1 MSQIQWMFSLIPD
14 AVLNW
19 AYWAIIIA
27 GLTGVL
33 AGWLGRWIPFYG
45 NYVKVLQPVGI
56 VLLVLGVWLRGGY
69 DTEMAWRAK
78 VAEAEARVAAAEQ
91 KSQETN
97 TVIQEKVVEKTKV
110 IKEKGNS
117 IVKYIDRYNDR
128 EVIKTIEGPERV
140 RIEEVIKYIEK
151 CPVPKE
157 MIDIHNQATIINKAA
172 EQSKEKK

>member
-19 AYWAIIIA
+19 AYWAIIVA

-110 IKEKGNS
+110 IKGKTE
-117 IVKYIDRYNDR
+117 YITQYLDR
-128 EVIKTIEGPERV
+128 EVVKNQEI
-140 RIEEVIKYIEK
+140 IKYIEN

-157 MIDIHNQATIINKAA
+157 IINIHNQAVDINKAA
-172 EQSKEKK
+172 EGPKK

>member
-1 MSQIQWMFSLIPD
+1 MSQIQWMLSLIPD

-19 AYWAIIIA
+19 AYWAIIVA

-69 DTEMAWRAK
+69 DTEMAWRDK
-78 VAEAEARVAAAEQ
+78 VAKLEEQVKIAEQ

-110 IKEKGNS
+110 IKGKTEYITQYLDREVVKNQE
-117 IVKYIDRYNDR
+117 IVKYIEN
-128 EVIKTIEGPERV
+128 
-140 RIEEVIKYIEK
+140 

-157 MIDIHNQATIINKAA
+157 IIDIHNQAADINKAA
-172 EQSKEKK
+172 EGPKK

>member
-1 MSQIQWMFSLIPD
+1 MSQIQWMLSLIPD

-19 AYWAIIIA
+19 VYWAIIIA
-27 GLTGVL
+27 GITGVL
-33 AGWLGRWIPFYG
+33 AGWLGKWIPFYG
-45 NYVKVLQPVGI
+45 NYVKILQPVGI

-97 TVIQEKVVEKTKV
+97 TVIEQKVVEKTKV
-110 IKEKGNS
+110 IKGKTE
-117 IVKYIDRYNDR
+117 YITQYLDR
-128 EVIKTIEGPERV
+128 EVVKK
-140 RIEEVIKYIEK
+140 EEIIKYIEQ

-157 MIDIHNQATIINKAA
+157 IIDIHNQAADINKAA
-172 EQSKEKK
+172 EGKK